1 MKLFMNMME
10 ADQLTRIYNT
20 LLLVHTSGKD
30 TKMMSQCLEAFETF
44 FAQAVITEDKTTEIK
59 EKEE

>member
-1 MKLFMNMME
+1 MNMIE

-30 TKMMSQCLEAFETF
+30 TKTMSQCLEAFETF
-44 FAQAVITEDKTTEIK
+44 FAQAIITEDEMIK
-59 EKEE
+59 VEEKEA

>member
-1 MKLFMNMME
+1 MNMIE

-44 FAQAVITEDKTTEIK
+44 FAQAIITEDEMIK
-59 EKEE
+59 VEEKEA

>member
-1 MKLFMNMME
+1 MNMTE
-10 ADQLTRIYNT
+10 ASELTRIYNT

-44 FAQAVITEDKTTEIK
+44 CAQAVITEDEQIK
-59 EKEE
+59 NQEEKEE

>member
-1 MKLFMNMME
+1 MNMIE

-44 FAQAVITEDKTTEIK
+44 FAEAVITEDETTEIK

>member
-1 MKLFMNMME
+1 MNMME
-10 ADQLTRIYNT
+10 ADKLTRIYNT

-44 FAQAVITEDKTTEIK
+44 FAQAEITEDGQIK
-59 EKEE
+59 NQEEKEE

>member
-1 MKLFMNMME
+1 MNMTE

-30 TKMMSQCLEAFETF
+30 TKTMSQCLEAFETF
-44 FAQAVITEDKTTEIK
+44 FAQTAITEDEATEIK
-59 EKEE
+59 EEEA

>member
-1 MKLFMNMME
+1 MNMTE
-10 ADQLTRIYNT
+10 ASELTRIYNT

-44 FAQAVITEDKTTEIK
+44 FAQAEITEDEQIK
-59 EKEE
+59 NQEEKEE

>member
-1 MKLFMNMME
+1 MNMME

-44 FAQAVITEDKTTEIK
+44 FAQVVITEDKTTEIK

>member
-1 MKLFMNMME
+1 MNMME
-10 ADQLTRIYNT
+10 ADKLTRIYNT

-44 FAQAVITEDKTTEIK
+44 FAQAEITEDKQIK
-59 EKEE
+59 NQEEKEE

>member
-1 MKLFMNMME
+1 MNMTE
-10 ADQLTRIYNT
+10 ANQLTRIYNT

-30 TKMMSQCLEAFETF
+30 TKTMSQCLEAFETF
-44 FAQAVITEDKTTEIK
+44 FAQAVITEDETTEIK

>member
-1 MKLFMNMME
+1 MNMTE
-10 ADQLTRIYNT
+10 ASELTRIYNT

-44 FAQAVITEDKTTEIK
+44 FAQADITEDE
-59 EKEE
+59 

>member
-1 MKLFMNMME
+1 MNMME

-30 TKMMSQCLEAFETF
+30 TKMMS
-44 FAQAVITEDKTTEIK
+44 
-59 EKEE
+59 

>member
-1 MKLFMNMME
+1 MNMTE
-10 ADQLTRIYNT
+10 ANQLTRIYNT

-44 FAQAVITEDKTTEIK
+44 FAQAIITEDEMIK
-59 EKEE
+59 IEEEEA

>member
-1 MKLFMNMME
+1 MNMIE

-44 FAQAVITEDKTTEIK
+44 FAQAVITEDEATEIK
-59 EKEE
+59 EKEG

>member
-1 MKLFMNMME
+1 MNMTE
-10 ADQLTRIYNT
+10 ASELTRIYNT

-44 FAQAVITEDKTTEIK
+44 FAQAVITEDEATEIK
-59 EKEE
+59 EEEA

>member
-1 MKLFMNMME
+1 MNMTE
-10 ADQLTRIYNT
+10 ASELTRIYNT

-44 FAQAVITEDKTTEIK
+44 IAQAEITEDEQIK
-59 EKEE
+59 NQEEKEE

>member
-1 MKLFMNMME
+1 MNMME

-44 FAQAVITEDKTTEIK
+44 FAEAVITEDETTEIK

>member
-1 MKLFMNMME
+1 MNMTE
-10 ADQLTRIYNT
+10 ASELTRIYNT

-44 FAQAVITEDKTTEIK
+44 FAQAVITEDEVTEIK
-59 EKEE
+59 EKED

>member
-1 MKLFMNMME
+1 MNMTE
-10 ADQLTRIYNT
+10 ASELTRIYNT

-30 TKMMSQCLEAFETF
+30 TKIMSQCLEAFETF
-44 FAQAVITEDKTTEIK
+44 FAQAVITEDETTEIK

>member
-1 MKLFMNMME
+1 MNMTE
-10 ADQLTRIYNT
+10 ANQLTRIYNT

-44 FAQAVITEDKTTEIK
+44 FAQAIITEDEMIK
-59 EKEE
+59 IEEEGA

>member
-1 MKLFMNMME
+1 MNMME

-44 FAQAVITEDKTTEIK
+44 FAQAVITEDETTEIK

>member
-1 MKLFMNMME
+1 MNMIE

-30 TKMMSQCLEAFETF
+30 TKLMSQCLEAFETF
-44 FAQAVITEDKTTEIK
+44 FAQTVITEDKITKIK
-59 EKEE
+59 EEEA

>member
-1 MKLFMNMME
+1 MNMTE
-10 ADQLTRIYNT
+10 ADKLTRIYNT

-44 FAQAVITEDKTTEIK
+44 FAQAVITEDETTEIK

>member
-1 MKLFMNMME
+1 MNMIE

-30 TKMMSQCLEAFETF
+30 TKTMSQCLEAFETF
-44 FAQAVITEDKTTEIK
+44 FAQATITEDEMIK
-59 EKEE
+59 VEEKEA

>member
-1 MKLFMNMME
+1 MNMME

-44 FAQAVITEDKTTEIK
+44 FAQAEITEDEQIK
-59 EKEE
+59 NQ

>member
-1 MKLFMNMME
+1 MNMME
-10 ADQLTRIYNT
+10 ADKLTRIYNT

-44 FAQAVITEDKTTEIK
+44 FAQAVITEDETTEIK
-59 EKEE
+59 EKDE

>member
-1 MKLFMNMME
+1 MNMTE
-10 ADQLTRIYNT
+10 ASELTRIYNT

-44 FAQAVITEDKTTEIK
+44 FAQAEIIEDEQIK
-59 EKEE
+59 NQEEKEE

>member
-1 MKLFMNMME
+1 MIE

-30 TKMMSQCLEAFETF
+30 TKTMSQCLEAFETF
-44 FAQAVITEDKTTEIK
+44 FAQAIITEDEMIK
-59 EKEE
+59 VEEKEA

>member
-1 MKLFMNMME
+1 MNMME

>member
-1 MKLFMNMME
+1 MYRME
-10 ADQLTRIYNT
+10 SDQLTHIYNT

>member
-1 MKLFMNMME
+1 MNMTE
-10 ADQLTRIYNT
+10 ADKLTRIYNT

-30 TKMMSQCLEAFETF
+30 TKTMSQCLEAFETF
-44 FAQAVITEDKTTEIK
+44 FAQAVITEDEATGTK

>member
-1 MKLFMNMME
+1 MNMME

-44 FAQAVITEDKTTEIK
+44 FAQAIIAEDETTEIK